1 MKIEKL
7 IIQNLNSIEYAEI
20 DFANGV
26 LAKESLFLI
35 CGEMGS
41 GKTTILDAITLALYD
56 KASRYENVVNDAK
69 VEDGKNSTGNT
80 NNILRKGTVE
90 GKSEVYFTV
99 QNVTYVATWSVGK
112 TRNNTYKPSKDR
124 RKLEIIDGDKR
135 TVLFTNVGDVNKK
148 IIEFIG
154 LSYDQFIRS
163 VMLAQGEFSTFL
175 KSEKSKQSEI
185 LEMLTGTEVYS
196 RIAEAIKAKKSEADK
211 AQAKK
216 EAVCA
221 NSKVKLLEEEDVV
234 ALESEKAEVEAKCIE
249 LESGLKQLD
258 ASLAWVKK
266 NIDLNDEYD
275 KAKSLH
281 DSILSQINSAEYKA
295 DKSLVADYFSTVKV
309 RENLKEVKRLEAEL
323 DKINSQFEEDAI
335 LLSGVKFSLQNERSK
350 KNELEIL
357 KVETQNWI
365 ELYKGKEIVYQ
376 NLNLIIELLDE
387 MSKLSELKINKGNEL
402 LGLEAKRE
410 EIANQLKSVAETIGN
425 LKKDKSEIDKIL
437 DNLLQD
443 FNSEEQDRL
452 LNEYQTISKQK
463 QGVIDRI
470 AHLNVIRTVLEQY
483 LNLKQD
489 IENENLMLDNL
500 KLLFNSKNETLNLAK
515 TDFERYDVEF
525 QKQKNMVEDWAKALR
540 SKLKEGDPCPVCG
553 SCEHHYNDESVVDS
567 LFAGL
572 EKEWNRLRNVLQN
585 AQNELNKTESDLKA
599 TSRNIASDENRLQI
613 LFNDLNEKCK
623 GKPVFELER
632 IDTTINAH
640 KESILK
646 YDNEIKAINL
656 KLKEMALIKNKID
669 EAQRNK
675 KIVED
680 NIYSLEQQLVK
691 QQEKSKNLDL
701 LIVAVETS
709 ISNSESKYQE
719 KRFNVNEYLGVDG
732 WEKTWLEDSF
742 RFVESLKESAKVW
755 NQKMELLNCVENQK
769 VVIENILLQS
779 ERYLKD
785 IYQIVPEWRN
795 LDIRKSNIDEEK
807 IIPCLSAV
815 YGKIKDR
822 VGQKSILEKD
832 VDFNRNEIDVFLKQS
847 SDIDYE
853 RLNVLAQIKDIQI
866 ISQRNKVLDDE
877 LLKSENTLTIKSGEL
892 LKHQNDENK
901 PSGDITLDVLNEK
914 RMSLLEEKNAK
925 EERLSE
931 IKGDLFIDKK
941 NHSEL
946 ETYMQE
952 YKKYSDEC
960 KLWEQLS
967 KAIGTTEGNNFRDVA
982 QSYTMGILLDRA
994 NNYMSQ
1000 LSTRYRLIN
1009 YPDTMVI
1016 MVQDLDM
1023 GGELRTASSLSG
1035 GETFLVSLAL
1045 ALGLTSLNDKH
1056 FDIDMLFID
1065 EGFGTLDSDTLD
1077 MVMNTLENLRNL
1089 GKRVGIISHIDILKE
1104 RIPVRIQLVRNGK
1117 SASRV
1122 EVVRS

>member
-20 DFANGV
+20 DFAKGV

-350 KNELEIL
+350 KNELEAL

-365 ELYKGKEIVYQ
+365 ELYKDKEVVYQ

-402 LGLEAKRE
+402 LGLEANRE
-410 EIANQLKSVAETIGN
+410 EIVNKLKSLTENIGN

-443 FNSEEQDRL
+443 FNSEEQGRL
-452 LNEYQTISKQK
+452 LDEYQTISKQK
-463 QGVIDRI
+463 QAVIDRI
-470 AHLNVIRTVLEQY
+470 AHLNVVRTVLEQY

-489 IENENLMLDNL
+489 VENENLMLDNL

-515 TDFERYDVEF
+515 TDFDRYDVEF
-525 QKQKNMVEDWAKALR
+525 QKQKNMVEDWAKSLR
-540 SKLKEGDPCPVCG
+540 SK
-553 SCEHHYNDESVVDS
+553 
-567 LFAGL
+567 
-572 EKEWNRLRNVLQN
+572 
-585 AQNELNKTESDLKA
+585 
-599 TSRNIASDENRLQI
+599 
-613 LFNDLNEKCK
+613 
-623 GKPVFELER
+623 
-632 IDTTINAH
+632 
-640 KESILK
+640 
-646 YDNEIKAINL
+646 
-656 KLKEMALIKNKID
+656 
-669 EAQRNK
+669 
-675 KIVED
+675 
-680 NIYSLEQQLVK
+680 
-691 QQEKSKNLDL
+691 
-701 LIVAVETS
+701 
-709 ISNSESKYQE
+709 
-719 KRFNVNEYLGVDG
+719 
-732 WEKTWLEDSF
+732 
-742 RFVESLKESAKVW
+742 
-755 NQKMELLNCVENQK
+755 
-769 VVIENILLQS
+769 
-779 ERYLKD
+779 
-785 IYQIVPEWRN
+785 
-795 LDIRKSNIDEEK
+795 
-807 IIPCLSAV
+807 
-815 YGKIKDR
+815 
-822 VGQKSILEKD
+822 
-832 VDFNRNEIDVFLKQS
+832 
-847 SDIDYE
+847 
-853 RLNVLAQIKDIQI
+853 
-866 ISQRNKVLDDE
+866 
-877 LLKSENTLTIKSGEL
+877 
-892 LKHQNDENK
+892 
-901 PSGDITLDVLNEK
+901 
-914 RMSLLEEKNAK
+914 
-925 EERLSE
+925 
-931 IKGDLFIDKK
+931 
-941 NHSEL
+941 
-946 ETYMQE
+946 
-952 YKKYSDEC
+952 
-960 KLWEQLS
+960 
-967 KAIGTTEGNNFRDVA
+967 
-982 QSYTMGILLDRA
+982 
-994 NNYMSQ
+994 
-1000 LSTRYRLIN
+1000 
-1009 YPDTMVI
+1009 
-1016 MVQDLDM
+1016 
-1023 GGELRTASSLSG
+1023 
-1035 GETFLVSLAL
+1035 
-1045 ALGLTSLNDKH
+1045 
-1056 FDIDMLFID
+1056 
-1065 EGFGTLDSDTLD
+1065 
-1077 MVMNTLENLRNL
+1077 
-1089 GKRVGIISHIDILKE
+1089 
-1104 RIPVRIQLVRNGK
+1104 
-1117 SASRV
+1117 
-1122 EVVRS
+1122 